1 MSRAQAVIVCEGGR
15 FLLRDLN
22 STNGTLVNGN
32 PVAEMDLHAGDVIE
46 MGEIQLE
53 FQGGQVQ

>member
-1 MSRAQAVIVCEGGR
+1 MSRAQAVIVCEGSR

-22 STNGTLVNGN
+22 STNGTLINGN
-32 PVAEMDLHAGDVIE
+32 PVTETELRPGDVVE

-53 FQGGQVQ
+53 FLGGQVQ